1 MGGIRTCRCPD
12 GCCFDLNIK
21 CPECDEEGY
30 PYTARRRLK
39 RSGDGVF
46 EDIDDRQKFK
56 VKKTKTHTGNSLIP
70 VFCTRVDWKGSN
82 GFAAMALILSCLG
95 TDGEYVMWNESTKQ
109 GMDVCEW
116 EKRTYKAKSKV
127 PVLHLKCGETTK
139 KTSINNLK
147 MGRCVGCTCDSVH
160 WRSRRP
166 EAVVLGKNS
175 FFDVATTEKEWID
188 ECSGC
193 DWCPKLLCLKCK
205 EKVQTTSIRNLQQGR
220 GVGCTCDSVHWR
232 SRRPEAVVLGKNS
245 FFDVATTEKEWI
257 DECSGCDWCP
267 KLLCLKCKEKVQTTS
282 IRNLQQ
288 GRGVGCKGC
297 RNKTEAK
304 LNTWIV
310 DSFPD
315 ASIEWGTYK
324 GPMLDG
330 QTHFD
335 FHLTFTNGFEVLVE
349 LDGAQHFWKNSHFYT
364 EEGCKRDFDKEEWA
378 IKQGLC
384 VVRVLQEDVWDD
396 KLGWQDFLKR
406 NINAARAGEARVLKP
421 DAPEYTS
428 SESGYVSA
436 HMREMNDEVSN

>member
-1 MGGIRTCRCPD
+1 MGGIRTCRCPY
-12 GCCFDLNIK
+12 GCCFDLDIK

-147 MGRCVGCTCDSVH
+147 MGRC
-160 WRSRRP
+160 
-166 EAVVLGKNS
+166 
-175 FFDVATTEKEWID
+175 
-188 ECSGC
+188 
-193 DWCPKLLCLKCK
+193 
-205 EKVQTTSIRNLQQGR
+205 
-220 GVGCTCDSVHWR
+220 VGCTCDSVHWR